1 MRGDSRYRCSRGRER
16 MAPLHHLRPRSQRVP
31 ITRPCAYEMSRFL
44 DEKSVVFSQGDALA
58 VNISTRGTLLLMPQV
73 PDLKQVFD
81 IRVPIAV
88 KRVGLSTVVEARWT
102 RQVPIDAAHGSMH
115 FVGVKFLFPSYI
127 AYAARLGA
135 IAI

>member
-1 MRGDSRYRCSRGRER
+1 V
-16 MAPLHHLRPRSQRVP
+16 APLHNLRPRSQRVP
-31 ITRPCAYEMSRFL
+31 IMRPCPYEMSRFP
-44 DEKSVVFSQGDALA
+44 DEKSVVLSQGDALP
-58 VNISTRGTLLLMPQV
+58 VNISTRGMLLLMPQV

-88 KRVGLSTVVEARWT
+88 KRVGPSTVVEARWT
-102 RQVPIDAAHGSMH
+102 RQVPIDAARGSMH
-115 FVGVKFLFPSYI
+115 FVGVKFLFPSYT